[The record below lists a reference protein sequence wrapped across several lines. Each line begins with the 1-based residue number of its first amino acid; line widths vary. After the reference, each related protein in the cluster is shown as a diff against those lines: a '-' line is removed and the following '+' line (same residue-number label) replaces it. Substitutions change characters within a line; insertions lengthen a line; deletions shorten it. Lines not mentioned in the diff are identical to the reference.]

1 MKSSCNLSKSVKI
14 ISTCSNRENIFLEVK
29 KVQKQENIECLQWIV
44 NLLSVKGYNA
54 PKIVVFCRSVDTAG
68 LVYSELKRFLSKK
81 NSEIDPKK
89 IIGIFHSNTK
99 PKKKELVMTTLT
111 TLDCP
116 MRVVVATSSLG
127 CSVNMKNV
135 KYIVHFGLAYHLVD
149 YCQQIGRAG
158 RGETS
163 ISHAIL
169 YNFPQGGS
177 SISRSMRKY
186 ALKANESC
194 LRTALFTPFNE
205 NNEQVSPKQP
215 SHLCCS
221 FCATSCQCGEPSC
234 EGFKI
239 PDIMDCESSEPKIPV
254 RKVTPDD
261 EKLVRNLL
269 IESHENQCSFLPL
282 LTPPELVTGLNEQII
297 SAVVE
302 NLEYI
307 DSVKYILKNLNVINL
322 KCAREIA
329 VIVKEVFI
337 DVDDEEKV
345 FLDLRFD
352 DENTEHLDFSASSDE
367 ESLDESDSDY
377 D

>member
-1 MKSSCNLSKSVKI
+1 
-14 ISTCSNRENIFLEVK
+14 
-29 KVQKQENIECLQWIV
+29 
-44 NLLSVKGYNA
+44 
-54 PKIVVFCRSVDTAG
+54 
-68 LVYSELKRFLSKK
+68 
-81 NSEIDPKK
+81 
-89 IIGIFHSNTK
+89 
-99 PKKKELVMTTLT
+99 
-111 TLDCP
+111 
-116 MRVVVATSSLG
+116 
-127 CSVNMKNV
+127 
-135 KYIVHFGLAYHLVD
+135 
-149 YCQQIGRAG
+149 
-158 RGETS
+158 
-163 ISHAIL
+163 
-169 YNFPQGGS
+169 
-177 SISRSMRKY
+177 
-186 ALKANESC
+186 
-194 LRTALFTPFNE
+194 
-205 NNEQVSPKQP
+205 
-215 SHLCCS
+215 
-221 FCATSCQCGEPSC
+221 
-234 EGFKI
+234 
-239 PDIMDCESSEPKIPV
+239 MDCESSELKIPV